1 MVAEKLRS
9 FPEQCAGGTYVILSA
24 QDDVLSLATRA
35 IEALDYFG
43 IAEVEILRDDITGEC
58 FLIEINARPW
68 VQLGLAQ
75 KAGLDFLGFVLG
87 RADAQGVPASPRPLR
102 WLNFEADV
110 YGCLSRDIGA
120 VRRGRLTLNDYLRSF
135 FAANTFAVWD
145 PADPKPVLRS
155 MWKMVWNKVGR

>member
-1 MVAEKLRS
+1 M
-9 FPEQCAGGTYVILSA
+9 
-24 QDDVLSLATRA
+24 
-35 IEALDYFG
+35 
-43 IAEVEILRDDITGEC
+43 EILRDDITGEC

-68 VQLGLAQ
+68 VQLGLAH

-135 FAANTFAVWD
+135 FAANTFAVWGI
-145 PADPKPVLRS
+145 PPIRSRSCVACRKWSGIRLGVSHAVVPVAVHALQNRS
-155 MWKMVWNKVGR
+155 WKWCCQIRPLPSTDS